1 MAKLWVQYESI
12 LEGEQMSMLVLLYHT
27 NIEYYK
33 QIEQQSIMSSDWL
46 AINNDFSLLEIS
58 SILIVNQHQVNR
70 ILD

>member
-33 QIEQQSIMSSDWL
+33 QIEQYSQSCL
-46 AINNDFSLLEIS
+46 QTGL
-58 SILIVNQHQVNR
+58 R
-70 ILD
+70 